1 MVGSLRQYAL
11 PLLLALL
18 LHALA
23 AVFLVRGFDPS
34 ATETRAIKPQIV
46 NSTLLV
52 LEPKAR
58 PKPPPEAEAAPQ
70 PDAAQQRAEQ
80 QAREQQAREQAA
92 REAEQRRQVQARRE
106 AEAETERRRQE
117 AEAQRRRLEALSS
130 AAFAE
135 ALADESEALAEA
147 EADAA
152 DQVAQSY
159 RYGIYEKVVA
169 NWSRPPS
176 ARNRMEAK
184 LLVELVPTGDVVA
197 VTVLDS
203 SGSEA
208 FDRSAEA
215 AVRKAGRFEV
225 PDDSSVFERY
235 FRRFTLLF
243 RPEDLL
249 R

>member
-1 MVGSLRQYAL
+1 MAWTLRQYAL

-34 ATETRAIKPQIV
+34 SSETRTIKPQIV
-46 NSTLLV
+46 NSQLLV

-58 PKPPPEAEAAPQ
+58 PAPPPRAEPAPQ
-70 PDAAQQRAEQ
+70 PDRARERAEQ

-92 REAEQRRQVQARRE
+92 REAEQRRQEQARQK
-106 AEAETERRRQE
+106 AEAERQRQE
-117 AEAQRRRLEALSS
+117 AEAQQRRLEALANAS
-130 AAFAE
+130 FAD

-152 DQVAQSY
+152 EQVAQSF